1 MTRLCFE
8 AHLISSQEP
17 DALVVNLRVLRHY
30 IGRRPFFTVAWGNA
44 PGNHEQSIMF
54 GRRPYSI
61 PALGTCEYG
70 LRPKQGSISN
80 YILGRCPRLRWARPS
95 AKRQWSNKAHLTRGL
110 CWLVLIVMTSG
121 NLAGA
126 TPAVS
131 ASARHRAL
139 QQALEAYSAAMNTPD
154 RDQRLQGF
162 ALAEQLFRQV
172 MTGSEQHEGV
182 RNAALYVN
190 LGNAALQAER
200 LGPAILAY
208 RRALLLNPAHAQT
221 RQNLQYARSMLPEW
235 IQRDAASGLADTL
248 FFWRALYAREQIRTA
263 AAICFL
269 VAAMLLAA
277 SLLRRQPLLRHLAI
291 VPLLAWFVLIV
302 SVGIGRNDR
311 LSNEAIVIGQELV
324 VHSAD
329 SENSPRR
336 LSLPLPSGAEVR
348 ITRQR
353 DRWTEI
359 EIEGGRSGW
368 VITSGLERVI

>member
-1 MTRLCFE
+1 MPNNATFKSVSE
-8 AHLISSQEP
+8 A
-17 DALVVNLRVLRHY
+17 VLRY
-30 IGRRPFFTVAWGNA
+30 EFFLAYASG
-44 PGNHEQSIMF
+44 
-54 GRRPYSI
+54 Y
-61 PALGTCEYG
+61 LG
-70 LRPKQGSISN
+70 
-80 YILGRCPRLRWARPS
+80 
-95 AKRQWSNKAHLTRGL
+95 
-110 CWLVLIVMTSG
+110 WLVLIVMTFLPSG
-121 NLAGA
+121 ILAGA
-126 TPAVS
+126 TPAVN
-131 ASARHRAL
+131 ASGENRL
-139 QQALEAYSAAMNTPD
+139 LPQALEAYSAAMNRSD

-172 MTGSEQHEGV
+172 LTGSEQYEGV

-235 IQRDAASGLADTL
+235 IQRDSASGLADTL
-248 FFWRALYAREQIRTA
+248 FFWRALYAREQILTA
-263 AAICFL
+263 AAVCFL
-269 VAAMLLAA
+269 VAALLLAA
-277 SLLRRQPLLRHLAI
+277 SLLRRQPLLRHFAI
-291 VPLLAWFVLIV
+291 VPLLAWLVLIV
-302 SVGIGRNDR
+302 SVGVGGYERQ
-311 LSNEAIVIGQELV
+311 SNEAIVIGEELV